1 MKKTILPRK
10 FYLRPTEDVARELLG
25 QVLVVAQGR
34 ALRRLMIV
42 ETEAYLGL
50 NDPAAHS
57 FHGKKTDRVLPMY
70 RPGGFS
76 YVYFIYGMYFC
87 LNVVT
92 GSENE
97 PEAVLLRAVVELDA
111 QGRPTGDPRRFA
123 GPGKLCREL
132 GITKAD
138 SDLDMTLGKRLWI
151 ERARKPKP
159 IDIENVE
166 RIGVSGYGDAAH
178 WPLRYH
184 LRAHPAVSV
193 FSKNL

>member
-1 MKKTILPRK
+1 MQKTILPRK
-10 FYLRPTEDVARELLG
+10 FYLRETDTVARDLLG
-25 QVLVVAQGR
+25 QILVVRRGR
-34 ALRRLMIV
+34 EIHRLMIV

-57 FHGKKTDRVLPMY
+57 FHGKKTDRVRAMY
-70 RPGGFS
+70 RPGGYS

-92 GSENE
+92 RGEDE
-97 PEAVLLRAVVELDA
+97 PEAVLIRAAIALDRA
-111 QGRPTGDPRRFA
+111 GRPTGDPRRYA

-138 SDLDMTLGKRLWI
+138 SDLDMTLGKRVWI
-151 ERARKPKP
+151 EKAPRPKLA
-159 IDIENVE
+159 DIENVE

-193 FSKNL
+193 FSKNN

>member
-10 FYLRPTEDVARELLG
+10 FYLRETEKVARELLG
-25 QVLVVAQGR
+25 QILVVRAGR
-34 ALRRLMIV
+34 RTRRLMIV

-50 NDPAAHS
+50 SDPAAHS
-57 FHGKKTDRVLPMY
+57 FHGKRTERVRAMY

-76 YVYFIYGMYFC
+76 YVYLIYGMYFC

-92 GSENE
+92 GGEDE
-97 PEAVLLRAVVELDA
+97 PEAVLIRAAIALDRA
-111 QGRPTGDPRRFA
+111 DRPTGDPRLCA

-132 GITKAD
+132 AITKAD

-151 ERARKPKP
+151 EEAPRPAGV
-159 IDIENVE
+159 DVQSAE
-166 RIGVSGYGDAAH
+166 RVGVDGYGDAAH
-178 WPLRYH
+178 WPLRYY